1 MEATNVDAAKQR
13 IETMK
18 KLLNERQLRIYLAA
32 EAESIGWGGGTK
44 ISQIAGVDKDT
55 LTAGKKDLEAIRSA
69 PTEEQSVF
77 RHKGVHSDETQRV
90 RKPGGGRKS
99 IRETQ
104 AGIVETLL
112 KLVDNSTYGNPENPL
127 QWTVKSCRVLADELN
142 KEGFHI
148 SHTKVA
154 DLLAEEGFTL
164 QENRKLKQVGES
176 HEDRDA
182 QFQHINNTVK
192 AYFSEGLPVISV
204 DCKKKENL
212 GEFKNGGCEYAPS
225 GSPIP
230 VNDHDFLDKELEKA
244 VPYGAY
250 DIAHNEGFVNVG
262 VSADTA
268 QFAVNSIRCW
278 WNEMGLERYPEA
290 NRLYITADGGGG
302 NGSKCRL
309 WKLELQKLSNET
321 GLAIEVSHFPPGTSK
336 WNKIEHR
343 MFSWITKNWRGKPL
357 VTLQVV
363 VNLIAAT
370 KTSKGLKIMS
380 RADLTEY
387 PTKIKVSDAEM
398 ESINLIRNEFHGE
411 WNYCIVPQTSAPGR
425 T

>member
-1 MEATNVDAAKQR
+1 MEAMNADAAKQR
-13 IETMK
+13 IEAMK

-55 LTAGKKDLEAIRSA
+55 LTAGKKDLEAIRNAS
-69 PTEEQSVF
+69 TEEQSVF
-77 RHKGVHSDETQRV
+77 RHKGVHSDETQRI

-104 AGIVETLL
+104 TGIVEALL

-148 SHTKVA
+148 SHAKVA

-182 QFQHINNTVK
+182 QFQHINNNVK

-212 GEFKNGGCEYAPS
+212 GEFKNGGSEYAPS
-225 GSPIP
+225 GSPIT
-230 VNDHDFLDKELEKA
+230 VNDHDFLDKELGKA

-278 WNEMGLERYPEA
+278 WNEMGHARYPEA
-290 NRLYITADGGGG
+290 KRLYITADGGGS

-370 KTSKGLKIMS
+370 KTIKGLKIMS

-398 ESINLIRNEFHGE
+398 ESINLVRNEFHGE
-411 WNYCIVPQTSAPGR
+411 WNYCIVPQTS
-425 T
+425 TSTN

>member
-13 IETMK
+13 IEAMK

-127 QWTVKSCRVLADELN
+127 QWTVKSCRVLAEELN

-230 VNDHDFLDKELEKA
+230 VNDHDFLDKELGKA

-278 WNEMGLERYPEA
+278 WNEMGHERYPEA
-290 NRLYITADGGGG
+290 NRLYITADGGGS

-380 RADLTEY
+380 HADLTEY

-398 ESINLIRNEFHGE
+398 ECINLIRNEFHGE
-411 WNYCIVPQTSAPGR
+411 WNYCIIPQTSPPVN
-425 T
+425 

>member
-1 MEATNVDAAKQR
+1 MEAMNVEAAKKR
-13 IETMK
+13 IDTMK
-18 KLLNERQLRIYLAA
+18 ELLDERQLRIYLAA

-55 LTAGKKDLEAIRSA
+55 LTAGKKDLESVRNS
-69 PTEEQSVF
+69 PKEKQSVF
-77 RHKGVHSDETQRV
+77 RHKGVHSDEQQRV

-104 AGIVETLL
+104 PGIVEALL

-127 QWTVKSCRVLADELN
+127 QWTVKSCRVLADELI
-142 KEGFHI
+142 KEGYQV
-148 SHTKVA
+148 SHAKVS

-176 HEDRDA
+176 HVDRDA
-182 QFQHINNTVK
+182 QFQHINDTVK
-192 AYFSEGLPVISV
+192 AYIAENLPVISV

-212 GEFKNGGCEYAPS
+212 GEFKNDGSEYAKS
-225 GSPIP
+225 GSPI
-230 VNDHDFLDKELEKA
+230 VVKDHDFLDKEYGKA
-244 VPYGAY
+244 VPYGTY
-250 DIAHNEGFVNVG
+250 DIAYNEGFVNVG
-262 VSADTA
+262 VSSDTA

-278 WNEMGLERYPEA
+278 WNEMGRDRYPEA
-290 NRLYITADGGGG
+290 KHLYITADGGGS
-302 NGSKCRL
+302 NGSRCRL
-309 WKLELQKLSNET
+309 WKLELQKLCNET
-321 GLAIEVSHFPPGTSK
+321 GLSIEVSHFPPGTSK

-370 KTSKGLKIMS
+370 KTNKGLKIMS
-380 RADLTEY
+380 QADLADY
-387 PTKIKVSDAEM
+387 STKIKVSDAEM
-398 ESINLIRNEFHGE
+398 ESINLVKNEFHGD
-411 WNYCIVPQTSAPGR
+411 WNYCIFPQASYAHK
-425 T
+425 